1 MAPMAMA
8 ASNACDQA
16 DNGFPRHIG
25 QPLAAAR
32 VPHKLSPIQLHLD
45 RDPKTEGRQI
55 APPPPLV
62 LRE

>member
-8 ASNACDQA
+8 ASNACDEAGNGCRRHMMQA
-16 DNGFPRHIG
+16 R
-25 QPLAAAR
+25 AAAHIPR
-32 VPHKLSPIQLHLD
+32 RLSPIQLHLD

>member
-32 VPHKLSPIQLHLD
+32 VPHKLSPVQAHFDHD
-45 RDPKTEGRQI
+45 RKTKGRQI
-55 APPPPLV
+55 ALPPL
-62 LRE
+62 LALGE